1 MSTSVCNP
9 AASLRVFLERS
20 IDYAGLFPPAS
31 LDMRRGVSN
40 YSLYLDSPERWALGR
55 FVLPVARLDEFLNA
69 QENLAASPWQ
79 LSGVI
84 SANIKAELAAVDEF
98 NRKAPGAVID
108 AVEVQVRGS
117 GEIDLVRANQPPR
130 TTVFFEFAPE
140 QAADQGD
147 FYKER
152 HAGDGIGFGFLNTAP
167 DGHGIAILDGDLR
180 LELPLRKRGRI
191 DAAGA
196 GCLRRADVLVDEH
209 GDHPAGAHPSRDT
222 HGHTGAFTAHRIAE
236 HVTATRLDSSHDGL
250 RGQYRHVRSD
260 VHGGWNAV
268 RGNDAG
274 SRQQLGVTFRLLC
287 REGAKEFFA
296 RPYQCAQGQTQA
308 ATAHAQIE
316 RAAQAGGIRSLRLQ
330 ERGEPLLEAVAEIEF
345 EDPHL
350 DQYLAGRHYEE
361 VFSWPEQGLEVYLV
375 GSR

>member
-140 QAADQGD
+140 QAAELLPILKGFGGYAKLRTGGVAAEAFPTLGQVAAFLANCAESGVP
-147 FYKER
+147 FKAT
-152 HAGDGIGFGFLNTAP
+152 AGLHHVLRSFRPLTYQPDSRQTMMHGFLNLLTAAA
-167 DGHGIAILDGDLR
+167 IAWTTVRSGKPAALAALATCLADRERANWHFGEDAMTWSG
-180 LELPLRKRGRI
+180 EAKPVRI
-191 DAAGA
+191 DAAT
-196 GCLRRADVLVDEH
+196 LRSMRSEFALSFGSCSFDE
-209 GDHPAGAHPSRDT
+209 P
-222 HGHTGAFTAHRIAE
+222 
-236 HVTATRLDSSHDGL
+236 
-250 RGQYRHVRSD
+250 
-260 VHGGWNAV
+260 
-268 RGNDAG
+268 
-274 SRQQLGVTFRLLC
+274 
-287 REGAKEFFA
+287 
-296 RPYQCAQGQTQA
+296 
-308 ATAHAQIE
+308 
-316 RAAQAGGIRSLRLQ
+316 LQ
-330 ERGEPLLEAVAEIEF
+330 ELREF
-345 EDPHL
+345 EL
-350 DQYLAGRHYEE
+350 L
-361 VFSWPEQGLEVYLV
+361 
-375 GSR
+375 